1 MSSNQR
7 IEFPELV
14 NKILEN
20 VIKINQSRYFIAI
33 AGAPA
38 SGKSTISEKLKSE
51 LISKNHK
58 SSVLQMDGFHLDNNI
73 LEKNYNFKKVFR
85 KNIWSL
91 GTLSNMRAEDIIF
104 FKK

>member
-14 NKILEN
+14 KKILEN

-33 AGAPA
+33 SGAPA

-51 LISKNHK
+51 LILNTTNQ
-58 SSVLQMDGFHLDNNI
+58 V
-73 LEKNYNFKKVFR
+73 
-85 KNIWSL
+85 
-91 GTLSNMRAEDIIF
+91 F
-104 FKK
+104 FKWMVSTLIIIYLRQKN

>member
-1 MSSNQR
+1 MTEFQKAKQKEWDEFGEANKTSK
-7 IEFPELV
+7 IELL
-14 NKILEN
+14 KEN
-20 VIKINQSRYFIAI
+20 SWFLIFGFLIIFIAI

-73 LEKNYNFKKVFR
+73 LEK
-85 KNIWSL
+85 KN
-91 GTLSNMRAEDIIF
+91 
-104 FKK
+104 

>member
-14 NKILEN
+14 KKILEN

-33 AGAPA
+33 SGAPA

-51 LISKNHK
+51 LI
-58 SSVLQMDGFHLDNNI
+58 
-73 LEKNYNFKKVFR
+73 
-85 KNIWSL
+85 
-91 GTLSNMRAEDIIF
+91 
-104 FKK
+104 